1 MKSFLALG
9 LLGVMLA
16 GCGATGNSTDRALRN
31 SPSFREGY
39 EDGCGAATAEGSDL
53 RDRPVGSPQLYK
65 NDDVYRTG
73 WSNGYQTCR
82 RTNSATG
89 TAPASGAI
97 DLPGPGH

>member
-1 MKSFLALG
+1 MKSLLVLALFSIA
-9 LLGVMLA
+9 LA
-16 GCGATGNSTDRALRN
+16 GCGVFGSSAERAVRN
-31 SPSFREGY
+31 SPNFREGY

-53 RDRPVGSPQLYK
+53 RNRPVGDPQLYK
-65 NDDVYRTG
+65 NDDVYRAG

-89 TAPASGAI
+89 TSPASGAI